1 VDKLVS
7 TLILASTAV
16 ALAVALMAYYQSFV
30 HLFLRHEEIGFDY
43 AYASVR
49 DGQAEIVIHFRNIGE
64 GKLTIIALV
73 INNVE
78 MEPKGNNP
86 FPLELPS
93 GAQARLRLHASL
105 VTFKEGVTYEVAI
118 RTASGGI
125 YAKIIVIP

>member
-1 VDKLVS
+1 MDKLVS

-30 HLFLRHEEIGFDY
+30 HLSRHEEIGFDY

-49 DGQAEIVIHFRNIGE
+49 DGQAEIVIHFRNIRE

-125 YAKIIVIP
+125 YAKTIVIP